1 MAKLRCRLCG
11 GKLVNNR
18 CTFCGL
24 DNSCYD
30 RDRTYQKTFSDQ
42 RRVERNAER
51 GTPAQ
56 PVQQPVQPQ
65 PVQKQPVQKQPVRQ
79 GSVRPAMPAK
89 TASDPRSVYRKTG
102 APAPKKSGWIAW
114 ITILIIILC
123 AFISFLSSGG
133 FTLPDSFGSITSDGT
148 YSDPSG
154 ESIDWDP
161 YTGVTRDIPADGE
174 TYETV
179 LGTGAYKTGI
189 HLPEGVYE
197 IESYNPNSKFH
208 LSMRLNYPNGFD
220 KKMAKSDGRDL
231 GKLGGDIMIHGRSGT
246 VGCFPVG
253 DIAIEEIFTICRL
266 APARRIPEKGTAAE
280 GVVKEGGQNAS
291 QGGFYPR
298 KVAVAAWRGS
308 VYRGR
313 EICNVVV
320 NPVQY
325 DAAANKARAYSKIT
339 YKVRFVPKAGARA
352 MAGAPAT
359 KPVILPA
366 DNMLGNITMN
376 GASAKAGDM
385 AVKATG
391 VAAGDDTRDYLI
403 ISVDKYAEAVDRF
416 AEWKELLGFR
426 VHKVLKGSW
435 NSDAVKAEVEKA
447 YAENPA
453 LYYLLIVGDHDDV
466 PGQYM
471 EHHADD
477 GDFSV
482 HYTDLYYGCMD
493 GEGDIRRAIN
503 SGVFY
508 VLHRDHG
515 LVDCWENPYFS
526 VKHVDMLQ
534 NGDLLPVV
542 FCVNCD
548 NGAFQADCLAERFLR
563 KQGGGAVAVIA
574 ASDISYSGYND
585 ALACG
590 LFDAIWP
597 EPGLRPKFPGVNSL
611 GGETPAP
618 TYELGQIL
626 DQAQVRVSETFGSP
640 DPSVSSNEKNDSFC
654 RIVTKEIYHCFGDPS
669 MQICTEMPAP
679 FSGVSVTRGNGCVT
693 VGNGGETARITFVN
707 RRTGEVVSHI
717 APSAVYTTADFE
729 DVDVCVSGHNRIP
742 YIDAGKLTGIESVQ
756 TDKAAA
762 DGDEPMYDLSGIRL
776 YKEPQKG
783 IYIKGHKKT
792 VAGER

>member
-1 MAKLRCRLCG
+1 MVVATCAEAYARTEVSHKGGVDAPQRTLQRTDDGITVAYTFAGNAPSACNDGDGGCVWRIDGFGLRDAPG
-11 GKLVNNR
+11 GYATPFRVDAFAVPEG
-18 CTFCGL
+18 CTA
-24 DNSCYD
+24 
-30 RDRTYQKTFSDQ
+30 
-42 RRVERNAER
+42 V
-51 GTPAQ
+51 
-56 PVQQPVQPQ
+56 V
-65 PVQKQPVQKQPVRQ
+65 
-79 GSVRPAMPAK
+79 
-89 TASDPRSVYRKTG
+89 
-102 APAPKKSGWIAW
+102 
-114 ITILIIILC
+114 
-123 AFISFLSSGG
+123 
-133 FTLPDSFGSITSDGT
+133 
-148 YSDPSG
+148 
-154 ESIDWDP
+154 
-161 YTGVTRDIPADGE
+161 
-174 TYETV
+174 ETV
-179 LGTGAYKTGI
+179 DSAFVDY
-189 HLPEGVYE
+189 
-197 IESYNPNSKFH
+197 
-208 LSMRLNYPNGFD
+208 D
-220 KKMAKSDGRDL
+220 
-231 GKLGGDIMIHGRSGT
+231 
-246 VGCFPVG
+246 
-253 DIAIEEIFTICRL
+253 CRL

-352 MAGAPAT
+352 MAGAPAA

-493 GEGDIRRAIN
+493 GECDETPDIYRGRLSVSSPEEAATVVDKIIGYEKRPPTDAGFYERGVNCADYLDNDNGVADDYEDRRYVQTAEEIRAYMLGQGKDVERVYSTNYEITPKYWNRNYFSFGEPIPEDMLKPAFAWDGNEGDIRRAIN

-669 MQICTEMPAP
+669 MQIRTEVPTA
-679 FSGVSVTRGNGCVT
+679 FGNVSVTRGNGCVT

-742 YIDAGKLTGIESVQ
+742 FINAGKLTGIESVQ

>member
-1 MAKLRCRLCG
+1 MVVATCAEAYARTEVSHKGGVDAPQRTVQRTDDGITVAYMFTGNVPSACNVGDGGCVWRIEGFGLRDAPG
-11 GKLVNNR
+11 GYATPFRVDAFAVPEG
-18 CTFCGL
+18 CTA
-24 DNSCYD
+24 
-30 RDRTYQKTFSDQ
+30 
-42 RRVERNAER
+42 V
-51 GTPAQ
+51 
-56 PVQQPVQPQ
+56 V
-65 PVQKQPVQKQPVRQ
+65 
-79 GSVRPAMPAK
+79 
-89 TASDPRSVYRKTG
+89 
-102 APAPKKSGWIAW
+102 
-114 ITILIIILC
+114 
-123 AFISFLSSGG
+123 
-133 FTLPDSFGSITSDGT
+133 
-148 YSDPSG
+148 
-154 ESIDWDP
+154 
-161 YTGVTRDIPADGE
+161 
-174 TYETV
+174 ETV
-179 LGTGAYKTGI
+179 DSAFVDY
-189 HLPEGVYE
+189 
-197 IESYNPNSKFH
+197 
-208 LSMRLNYPNGFD
+208 D
-220 KKMAKSDGRDL
+220 
-231 GKLGGDIMIHGRSGT
+231 
-246 VGCFPVG
+246 
-253 DIAIEEIFTICRL
+253 CRL

-376 GASAKAGDM
+376 GASAKTNDM
-385 AVKATG
+385 AVKAAG
-391 VAAGDDTRDYLI
+391 AAAGDDTRDYLI

-416 AEWKELLGFR
+416 AAWKELLGFR
-426 VHKVLKGSW
+426 VHKVLKDGW

-493 GEGDIRRAIN
+493 GECDETPDIYRGRLSVSSPEEAATVVDKIIGYEKTPPTDAGFYERGVNCADYLDNDNGVADDYEDRRYVQTAEEIRAYMLGQGKDVERVYSTNYEITPKYWNRNYFSFGEPIPEDMLKPAFAWDGNEGDIRRAIN

-762 DGDEPMYDLSGIRL
+762 DGDGPMYDLSGIRL

>member
-1 MAKLRCRLCG
+1 MVVATCAEAYARTEVSHKGGVDAPQRTVQRTDDGITVAYTFTGNGPSACNARDGDCVWRIEGFGLRDAPG
-11 GKLVNNR
+11 GYATPFRVDAFAVPEG
-18 CTFCGL
+18 CTA
-24 DNSCYD
+24 
-30 RDRTYQKTFSDQ
+30 
-42 RRVERNAER
+42 V
-51 GTPAQ
+51 
-56 PVQQPVQPQ
+56 V
-65 PVQKQPVQKQPVRQ
+65 
-79 GSVRPAMPAK
+79 
-89 TASDPRSVYRKTG
+89 
-102 APAPKKSGWIAW
+102 
-114 ITILIIILC
+114 
-123 AFISFLSSGG
+123 
-133 FTLPDSFGSITSDGT
+133 
-148 YSDPSG
+148 
-154 ESIDWDP
+154 
-161 YTGVTRDIPADGE
+161 
-174 TYETV
+174 ETV
-179 LGTGAYKTGI
+179 DSAFVDY
-189 HLPEGVYE
+189 
-197 IESYNPNSKFH
+197 
-208 LSMRLNYPNGFD
+208 D
-220 KKMAKSDGRDL
+220 
-231 GKLGGDIMIHGRSGT
+231 
-246 VGCFPVG
+246 
-253 DIAIEEIFTICRL
+253 CRL

-493 GEGDIRRAIN
+493 GECDETPDIYRGRLSVSSPEEAATVVDKIIGYEKRPPTDAGFYERGVNCADYLDNDNGVADDYEDRRYVQTAEEIRAYMLGQGKDVERVYSTNYEITPKYWNRNYFSFGEPIPEDMLKPAFAWDGNEGDIRRAIN

-717 APSAVYTTADFE
+717 APSAVYTTTDFE

>member
-1 MAKLRCRLCG
+1 MVVATCAEAYARTEVSHKGGVDAPQRTVQRTDDGITVAYTFAGNAPSACNDGDGGCVWRIEGFGLRDAPG
-11 GKLVNNR
+11 GYATPFRVDAFAVPEG
-18 CTFCGL
+18 CTA
-24 DNSCYD
+24 
-30 RDRTYQKTFSDQ
+30 
-42 RRVERNAER
+42 V
-51 GTPAQ
+51 
-56 PVQQPVQPQ
+56 V
-65 PVQKQPVQKQPVRQ
+65 
-79 GSVRPAMPAK
+79 
-89 TASDPRSVYRKTG
+89 
-102 APAPKKSGWIAW
+102 
-114 ITILIIILC
+114 
-123 AFISFLSSGG
+123 
-133 FTLPDSFGSITSDGT
+133 
-148 YSDPSG
+148 
-154 ESIDWDP
+154 
-161 YTGVTRDIPADGE
+161 
-174 TYETV
+174 ETV
-179 LGTGAYKTGI
+179 DSAFVDY
-189 HLPEGVYE
+189 
-197 IESYNPNSKFH
+197 
-208 LSMRLNYPNGFD
+208 D
-220 KKMAKSDGRDL
+220 
-231 GKLGGDIMIHGRSGT
+231 
-246 VGCFPVG
+246 
-253 DIAIEEIFTICRL
+253 CRL

-493 GEGDIRRAIN
+493 GEGDETPDIYRGRLSVSSPEEAATVVDKIIGYEKTPPTDAGFYERGVNCADYLDNDNGVADDYEDRRYVQTAEEIRAYMLGQGKDVERVYSTNYEITPKYWNRNYFSFGEPIPEDMLKPAFAWDGNEGDIRAAIN
-503 SGVFY
+503 GGVFY

-618 TYELGQIL
+618 TYGLGQIL

-669 MQICTEMPAP
+669 LQIRTEMPAP

>member
-1 MAKLRCRLCG
+1 M
-11 GKLVNNR
+11 
-18 CTFCGL
+18 
-24 DNSCYD
+24 
-30 RDRTYQKTFSDQ
+30 
-42 RRVERNAER
+42 
-51 GTPAQ
+51 PA
-56 PVQQPVQPQ
+56 VAACMCAY
-65 PVQKQPVQKQPVRQ
+65 
-79 GSVRPAMPAK
+79 AMPEV
-89 TASDPRSVYRKTG
+89 PRGGVDALQRTVQRTDDGITVAYTFAG
-102 APAPKKSGWIAW
+102 NAPSACNDGDGGCVWRIDGFGLRDAPGGYA
-114 ITILIIILC
+114 TPFRVD
-123 AFISFLSSGG
+123 AFAVPEGC
-133 FTLPDSFGSITSDGT
+133 TT
-148 YSDPSG
+148 
-154 ESIDWDP
+154 
-161 YTGVTRDIPADGE
+161 VV
-174 TYETV
+174 ETV
-179 LGTGAYKTGI
+179 DSAFVDY
-189 HLPEGVYE
+189 
-197 IESYNPNSKFH
+197 
-208 LSMRLNYPNGFD
+208 D
-220 KKMAKSDGRDL
+220 
-231 GKLGGDIMIHGRSGT
+231 
-246 VGCFPVG
+246 
-253 DIAIEEIFTICRL
+253 CRL

-298 KVAVAAWRGS
+298 NVAAAAGRVD

-325 DAAANKARAYSKIT
+325 DAAANTARAYSKIT
-339 YKVRFVPKAGARA
+339 YKVRFVPKAGARTA
-352 MAGAPAT
+352 AGTPAA
-359 KPVILPA
+359 KSAVLPG
-366 DNMLGNITMN
+366 DNMLGNTTLN

-385 AVKATG
+385 TVKATG
-391 VAAGDDTRDYLI
+391 AAAGDDTRDYLI
-403 ISVDKYAEAVDRF
+403 ISVNKYAEAVDRF
-416 AEWKELLGFR
+416 AAWKELLGFR

-435 NSDAVKAEVEKA
+435 NSDEVKAEVEKA

-493 GEGDIRRAIN
+493 GEGDETPDIYRGRLSVSSPEEAATVVDKIIGYEKTPPTDAGFYERGVNCADYLDNDNGVADDYEDRRYVQTAEEIRAYMLGQGKDVERVYSTNYEITPKYWNRNYFSFGEPIPEDMLKPAFAWDGNEGDIRRAIN

-669 MQICTEMPAP
+669 MQIRTEMPAP

-742 YIDAGKLTGIESVQ
+742 FIDAGKLTGIESVQ

-762 DGDEPMYDLSGIRL
+762 DGDGPMYDLLGIRL

>member
-1 MAKLRCRLCG
+1 MVVATCAEAYARTEVSHKGGVEAPQRTVQRTDDGITVAYTFTGNGPSACNARDGGCVWRIEGFGLRDAPG
-11 GKLVNNR
+11 GYATPFRVDAFAVPEG
-18 CTFCGL
+18 CT
-24 DNSCYD
+24 
-30 RDRTYQKTFSDQ
+30 T
-42 RRVERNAER
+42 V
-51 GTPAQ
+51 
-56 PVQQPVQPQ
+56 V
-65 PVQKQPVQKQPVRQ
+65 
-79 GSVRPAMPAK
+79 
-89 TASDPRSVYRKTG
+89 
-102 APAPKKSGWIAW
+102 
-114 ITILIIILC
+114 
-123 AFISFLSSGG
+123 
-133 FTLPDSFGSITSDGT
+133 
-148 YSDPSG
+148 
-154 ESIDWDP
+154 
-161 YTGVTRDIPADGE
+161 
-174 TYETV
+174 ETV
-179 LGTGAYKTGI
+179 DSAFVDY
-189 HLPEGVYE
+189 
-197 IESYNPNSKFH
+197 
-208 LSMRLNYPNGFD
+208 D
-220 KKMAKSDGRDL
+220 
-231 GKLGGDIMIHGRSGT
+231 
-246 VGCFPVG
+246 
-253 DIAIEEIFTICRL
+253 CRL

-280 GVVKEGGQNAS
+280 GVVKESGQNAS
-291 QGGFYPR
+291 QGGFFPR
-298 KVAVAAWRGS
+298 NVAVAAWRGS

-493 GEGDIRRAIN
+493 GECDETPDIYRGRLSVSSPEEAATVVDKIIGYEKRPPTDAGFYERGVNCADYLDNDNGVADDYEDRRYVQTAEEIRAYMLGQGKDVERVYSTNYEITPKYWNRNYFSFGEPIPEDMLKPAFAWDGNEGDIRRAIN

-717 APSAVYTTADFE
+717 APSAVYTTVDFE

-762 DGDEPMYDLSGIRL
+762 DGDGPMYDLSGIRL

-792 VAGER
+792 AAGER

>member
-1 MAKLRCRLCG
+1 MVVATCAEAYARTEVSHKGGVDAPQRTVQRTDDGITVAYTFAGNAPSACNDGDGGCVWRIDGFGLRDAPG
-11 GKLVNNR
+11 GYATPFRVDAFAVPEG
-18 CTFCGL
+18 CTA
-24 DNSCYD
+24 
-30 RDRTYQKTFSDQ
+30 
-42 RRVERNAER
+42 V
-51 GTPAQ
+51 
-56 PVQQPVQPQ
+56 V
-65 PVQKQPVQKQPVRQ
+65 
-79 GSVRPAMPAK
+79 
-89 TASDPRSVYRKTG
+89 
-102 APAPKKSGWIAW
+102 
-114 ITILIIILC
+114 
-123 AFISFLSSGG
+123 
-133 FTLPDSFGSITSDGT
+133 
-148 YSDPSG
+148 
-154 ESIDWDP
+154 
-161 YTGVTRDIPADGE
+161 
-174 TYETV
+174 ETV
-179 LGTGAYKTGI
+179 DSAFVDY
-189 HLPEGVYE
+189 
-197 IESYNPNSKFH
+197 
-208 LSMRLNYPNGFD
+208 D
-220 KKMAKSDGRDL
+220 
-231 GKLGGDIMIHGRSGT
+231 
-246 VGCFPVG
+246 
-253 DIAIEEIFTICRL
+253 CRL

-298 KVAVAAWRGS
+298 KVAAAAERGDI
-308 VYRGR
+308 YRGR

-493 GEGDIRRAIN
+493 GEGDETPDIYRGRLSVSSPEEAATVVDKIIGYEKRPPTDAGFYERGVNCADYLDNDNGVADDYEDRRYVQTAEEIRAYMLGQGKDVERVYSTNYEITPKYWNRNYFSFGEPIPEDMLKPAFAWDGNEGDIRRAIN

>member
-1 MAKLRCRLCG
+1 MKRVYGISKLLVAALVVATCAEAYARTEVSHKG
-11 GKLVNNR
+11 GVDAPQRTVQRTDDGITVAYMFTGNVPSACNAGDGGCVWRIDGFGLRDAPGGYATPFRVDAFAVPEG
-18 CTFCGL
+18 CTA
-24 DNSCYD
+24 
-30 RDRTYQKTFSDQ
+30 
-42 RRVERNAER
+42 V
-51 GTPAQ
+51 
-56 PVQQPVQPQ
+56 V
-65 PVQKQPVQKQPVRQ
+65 
-79 GSVRPAMPAK
+79 
-89 TASDPRSVYRKTG
+89 
-102 APAPKKSGWIAW
+102 
-114 ITILIIILC
+114 
-123 AFISFLSSGG
+123 
-133 FTLPDSFGSITSDGT
+133 
-148 YSDPSG
+148 
-154 ESIDWDP
+154 
-161 YTGVTRDIPADGE
+161 
-174 TYETV
+174 ETV
-179 LGTGAYKTGI
+179 DSAFVDY
-189 HLPEGVYE
+189 
-197 IESYNPNSKFH
+197 
-208 LSMRLNYPNGFD
+208 D
-220 KKMAKSDGRDL
+220 
-231 GKLGGDIMIHGRSGT
+231 
-246 VGCFPVG
+246 
-253 DIAIEEIFTICRL
+253 CRL

-493 GEGDIRRAIN
+493 GECDETPDIYRGRLSVSSPEEAATVVDKIIGYEKRPPTDAGFYERGVNCADYLDNDNGVADDYEDRRYVQTAEEIRAYMLGQGKDVERVYSTNYEITPKYWNRNYFSFGEPIPEDMLKPAFAWDGNEGDIRRAIN

-762 DGDEPMYDLSGIRL
+762 DGDGPMYDLSGIRL

>member
-1 MAKLRCRLCG
+1 MVVATCAEAYARTEVSHKGGVDAPQRIVQHEDNGITVAYTFAGNAPSACNDGDGGCVWRIDGFGLRDAPG
-11 GKLVNNR
+11 GYATPFRVDAFAVPEG
-18 CTFCGL
+18 CTA
-24 DNSCYD
+24 
-30 RDRTYQKTFSDQ
+30 
-42 RRVERNAER
+42 V
-51 GTPAQ
+51 
-56 PVQQPVQPQ
+56 V
-65 PVQKQPVQKQPVRQ
+65 
-79 GSVRPAMPAK
+79 
-89 TASDPRSVYRKTG
+89 
-102 APAPKKSGWIAW
+102 
-114 ITILIIILC
+114 
-123 AFISFLSSGG
+123 
-133 FTLPDSFGSITSDGT
+133 
-148 YSDPSG
+148 
-154 ESIDWDP
+154 
-161 YTGVTRDIPADGE
+161 
-174 TYETV
+174 ETV
-179 LGTGAYKTGI
+179 DSAFADY
-189 HLPEGVYE
+189 V
-197 IESYNPNSKFH
+197 
-208 LSMRLNYPNGFD
+208 
-220 KKMAKSDGRDL
+220 
-231 GKLGGDIMIHGRSGT
+231 
-246 VGCFPVG
+246 
-253 DIAIEEIFTICRL
+253 CRL
-266 APARRIPEKGTAAE
+266 APARRIPEKGAAAE
-280 GVVKEGGQNAS
+280 GVPEEDGKHAV
-291 QGGFYPR
+291 QGGFFPR
-298 KVAVAAWRGS
+298 KVAVAAERGDI
-308 VYRGR
+308 YRGR

-325 DAAANKARAYSKIT
+325 DAAANTARAYSKIT

-352 MAGAPAT
+352 MAGAPVT

-493 GEGDIRRAIN
+493 GEGDETPDIYRGRLSVSSPEEAATVVDKIIGYEKRPPTDAGFYERGVNCADYLDNDNGVADDYEDRRYVQTAEEIRAYMLGQGKDVERVYSTNYEITPKYWNRNYFSFGEPIPEDMLKPAFAWDGNEGDIRRAIN

-669 MQICTEMPAP
+669 MQIRTEMPAP

-693 VGNGGETARITFVN
+693 VGNGGEAARITFVN

-756 TDKAAA
+756 TDKAAP
-762 DGDEPMYDLSGIRL
+762 DGNEPMYDLSGIRL

>member
-1 MAKLRCRLCG
+1 MVVATCAEAYARTEVSHKGGVDAPQRTLQRTDDGITVAYTFAGNAPSACNDGDGGCVWRIDGFGLRDAPG
-11 GKLVNNR
+11 GYATPFRVDAFAVPEG
-18 CTFCGL
+18 CTA
-24 DNSCYD
+24 
-30 RDRTYQKTFSDQ
+30 
-42 RRVERNAER
+42 V
-51 GTPAQ
+51 
-56 PVQQPVQPQ
+56 V
-65 PVQKQPVQKQPVRQ
+65 
-79 GSVRPAMPAK
+79 
-89 TASDPRSVYRKTG
+89 
-102 APAPKKSGWIAW
+102 
-114 ITILIIILC
+114 
-123 AFISFLSSGG
+123 
-133 FTLPDSFGSITSDGT
+133 
-148 YSDPSG
+148 
-154 ESIDWDP
+154 
-161 YTGVTRDIPADGE
+161 
-174 TYETV
+174 ETV
-179 LGTGAYKTGI
+179 DSAFVDY
-189 HLPEGVYE
+189 
-197 IESYNPNSKFH
+197 
-208 LSMRLNYPNGFD
+208 D
-220 KKMAKSDGRDL
+220 
-231 GKLGGDIMIHGRSGT
+231 
-246 VGCFPVG
+246 
-253 DIAIEEIFTICRL
+253 CRL

-493 GEGDIRRAIN
+493 GECDETPDIYRGRLSVSSPEEAATVVDKIIGYEKTPPTDAGFYERGVNCADYLDNDNGVADDYEDRRYVQTAEEIRAYMLGQGKDVERVYSTNYEITPKYWNRNYFSFGEPIPEDMLKPAFAWDGNEGDIRAAIN
-503 SGVFY
+503 GGVFY

-762 DGDEPMYDLSGIRL
+762 DGDGPMYDLSGIRL

>member
-1 MAKLRCRLCG
+1 MVVATCAEAYARTEVSHKGGVDAPQRTLQRTDDGITVAYTFAGNAPSACNDGDGGCVWRIEGFGLRDAPG
-11 GKLVNNR
+11 GYATPFRVDAFAVPEG
-18 CTFCGL
+18 CTA
-24 DNSCYD
+24 
-30 RDRTYQKTFSDQ
+30 
-42 RRVERNAER
+42 V
-51 GTPAQ
+51 
-56 PVQQPVQPQ
+56 V
-65 PVQKQPVQKQPVRQ
+65 
-79 GSVRPAMPAK
+79 
-89 TASDPRSVYRKTG
+89 
-102 APAPKKSGWIAW
+102 
-114 ITILIIILC
+114 
-123 AFISFLSSGG
+123 
-133 FTLPDSFGSITSDGT
+133 
-148 YSDPSG
+148 
-154 ESIDWDP
+154 
-161 YTGVTRDIPADGE
+161 
-174 TYETV
+174 ETV
-179 LGTGAYKTGI
+179 DSAFVDY
-189 HLPEGVYE
+189 
-197 IESYNPNSKFH
+197 
-208 LSMRLNYPNGFD
+208 D
-220 KKMAKSDGRDL
+220 
-231 GKLGGDIMIHGRSGT
+231 
-246 VGCFPVG
+246 
-253 DIAIEEIFTICRL
+253 CRL

-493 GEGDIRRAIN
+493 GECDETPDIYRGRLSVSSPEEAATVVDKIIGYEKRPPTDAGFYERGVNCADYLDNDNGVADDYEDRRYVQTAEEIRAYMLGQGKDVERVYSTNYEITPKYWNRNYFSFGEPIPEDMLKPAFAWDGNEGDIRRAIN

>member
-1 MAKLRCRLCG
+1 MVVATCAEAYARTEVSHKGGVDAPQRTVQRTDDGITVAYMFTGNVPSACNAGDGGCVWRIEGFGLRDAPG
-11 GKLVNNR
+11 GYATPFRVDAFAVPEG
-18 CTFCGL
+18 CTA
-24 DNSCYD
+24 
-30 RDRTYQKTFSDQ
+30 
-42 RRVERNAER
+42 V
-51 GTPAQ
+51 
-56 PVQQPVQPQ
+56 V
-65 PVQKQPVQKQPVRQ
+65 
-79 GSVRPAMPAK
+79 
-89 TASDPRSVYRKTG
+89 
-102 APAPKKSGWIAW
+102 
-114 ITILIIILC
+114 
-123 AFISFLSSGG
+123 
-133 FTLPDSFGSITSDGT
+133 
-148 YSDPSG
+148 
-154 ESIDWDP
+154 
-161 YTGVTRDIPADGE
+161 
-174 TYETV
+174 ETV
-179 LGTGAYKTGI
+179 DSAFVDY
-189 HLPEGVYE
+189 
-197 IESYNPNSKFH
+197 
-208 LSMRLNYPNGFD
+208 D
-220 KKMAKSDGRDL
+220 
-231 GKLGGDIMIHGRSGT
+231 
-246 VGCFPVG
+246 
-253 DIAIEEIFTICRL
+253 CRL

-416 AEWKELLGFR
+416 AAWKELLGFR

-493 GEGDIRRAIN
+493 GECDETPDIYRGRLSVSSPEEAATVVDKIIGYEKTPPTDAGFYERGVNCADYLDNDNGVADDYEDRRYVQTAEEIRAYMLGQGKDVERVYSTNYEITPKYWNRNYFSFGEPIPEDMLKPAFAWDGNEGDIRAAIN
-503 SGVFY
+503 GGVFY

-669 MQICTEMPAP
+669 LQIRTEMPAP

-742 YIDAGKLTGIESVQ
+742 YIDAGKLTGIEGVQ

>member
-1 MAKLRCRLCG
+1 MVFQSYWWLRW
-11 GKLVNNR
+11 
-18 CTFCGL
+18 
-24 DNSCYD
+24 SW
-30 RDRTYQKTFSDQ
+30 
-42 RRVERNAER
+42 
-51 GTPAQ
+51 PH
-56 PVQQPVQPQ
+56 
-65 PVQKQPVQKQPVRQ
+65 VQKEAYARTEVSHKGGVDAPQRTLQRTDDGITVAYTFAGNAPSACNDGDGGCVWRIDGFGLRDAPGGYATPFRVDAFAVPE
-79 GSVRPAMPAK
+79 GC
-89 TASDPRSVYRKTG
+89 TAV
-102 APAPKKSGWIAW
+102 
-114 ITILIIILC
+114 
-123 AFISFLSSGG
+123 
-133 FTLPDSFGSITSDGT
+133 
-148 YSDPSG
+148 
-154 ESIDWDP
+154 
-161 YTGVTRDIPADGE
+161 V
-174 TYETV
+174 ETV
-179 LGTGAYKTGI
+179 DSAFVDY
-189 HLPEGVYE
+189 
-197 IESYNPNSKFH
+197 
-208 LSMRLNYPNGFD
+208 D
-220 KKMAKSDGRDL
+220 
-231 GKLGGDIMIHGRSGT
+231 
-246 VGCFPVG
+246 
-253 DIAIEEIFTICRL
+253 CRL

-435 NSDAVKAEVEKA
+435 NSDDVKAEVEKA

-493 GEGDIRRAIN
+493 GECDETPDIYRGRLSVSSPEEAATVVDKIIGYEKRPPTDAGFYERGVNCADYLDNDNGVADDYEDRRYVQTAEEIRAYMLGQGKDVERVYSTNYEITPKYWNRNYFSFGEPIPEDMLKPAFAWDGNEGDIRRAIN

-669 MQICTEMPAP
+669 LQIRTEMPAP

-762 DGDEPMYDLSGIRL
+762 DGDGPMYDLSGIRL

-783 IYIKGHKKT
+783 IYIKDHKKT

>member
-1 MAKLRCRLCG
+1 MVVATCAEAYARTEVSHKGGVDAPQRTVQRTDDGITVAYTFAGNAPSACNDGDGGCVWRIEGFGLRDAPG
-11 GKLVNNR
+11 GYATPFRVDAFAVPEG
-18 CTFCGL
+18 CTA
-24 DNSCYD
+24 
-30 RDRTYQKTFSDQ
+30 
-42 RRVERNAER
+42 V
-51 GTPAQ
+51 
-56 PVQQPVQPQ
+56 V
-65 PVQKQPVQKQPVRQ
+65 
-79 GSVRPAMPAK
+79 
-89 TASDPRSVYRKTG
+89 
-102 APAPKKSGWIAW
+102 
-114 ITILIIILC
+114 
-123 AFISFLSSGG
+123 
-133 FTLPDSFGSITSDGT
+133 
-148 YSDPSG
+148 
-154 ESIDWDP
+154 
-161 YTGVTRDIPADGE
+161 
-174 TYETV
+174 ETV
-179 LGTGAYKTGI
+179 DSAFVDY
-189 HLPEGVYE
+189 
-197 IESYNPNSKFH
+197 
-208 LSMRLNYPNGFD
+208 D
-220 KKMAKSDGRDL
+220 
-231 GKLGGDIMIHGRSGT
+231 
-246 VGCFPVG
+246 
-253 DIAIEEIFTICRL
+253 CRL

-325 DAAANKARAYSKIT
+325 DAAANKARAYTKIT
-339 YKVRFVPKAGARA
+339 YRVRFVPKAGARA

-366 DNMLGNITMN
+366 DNMLGNTTLN

-403 ISVDKYAEAVDRF
+403 ISVDKYVEAVDRF

-493 GEGDIRRAIN
+493 GECDETPDIYRGRLSVSSPEEAATVVDKIIGYEKRPPTDAGFYERGVNCADYLDNDNGVADDYEDRRYVQTAEEIRAYMLGQGKDVERVYSTNYEITPKYWNRNYFSFGEPIPEDMLKPAFAWDGNEGDIRRAIN

-669 MQICTEMPAP
+669 LQICTEMPAP

-762 DGDEPMYDLSGIRL
+762 DGDGPMYDLSGIRL

>member
-1 MAKLRCRLCG
+1 MVVATCAEAYARTEVSHKGGVDAPQRTVQRTDDGITVAYTFAGNAPSACNDGDGGCVWRIEGFGLRDAPG
-11 GKLVNNR
+11 GYATPFRVDAFAVPEG
-18 CTFCGL
+18 CTA
-24 DNSCYD
+24 
-30 RDRTYQKTFSDQ
+30 
-42 RRVERNAER
+42 V
-51 GTPAQ
+51 
-56 PVQQPVQPQ
+56 V
-65 PVQKQPVQKQPVRQ
+65 
-79 GSVRPAMPAK
+79 
-89 TASDPRSVYRKTG
+89 
-102 APAPKKSGWIAW
+102 
-114 ITILIIILC
+114 
-123 AFISFLSSGG
+123 
-133 FTLPDSFGSITSDGT
+133 
-148 YSDPSG
+148 
-154 ESIDWDP
+154 
-161 YTGVTRDIPADGE
+161 
-174 TYETV
+174 ETV
-179 LGTGAYKTGI
+179 DSAFVDY
-189 HLPEGVYE
+189 
-197 IESYNPNSKFH
+197 
-208 LSMRLNYPNGFD
+208 D
-220 KKMAKSDGRDL
+220 
-231 GKLGGDIMIHGRSGT
+231 
-246 VGCFPVG
+246 
-253 DIAIEEIFTICRL
+253 CRL

-493 GEGDIRRAIN
+493 GECDETPDIYRGRLSVSSPEEAATVVDKIIGYEKRPPTDAGFYERGVNCADYLDNDNGVADDYEDRRYVQTAEEIRAYMLGQGKDVERVYSTNYEITPKYWNRNYFSFGEPIPEDMLKPAFAWDGNEGDIRRAIN

-762 DGDEPMYDLSGIRL
+762 DGDAPMYDLSGIRL

>member
-1 MAKLRCRLCG
+1 MLVVAAWAGAYARPEMPQDGGVDAPQRTVQRTDDGITVAYMFTGNVPSACNAGDGGCVWRIEGFGLR
-11 GKLVNNR
+11 
-18 CTFCGL
+18 
-24 DNSCYD
+24 D
-30 RDRTYQKTFSDQ
+30 
-42 RRVERNAER
+42 A
-51 GTPAQ
+51 
-56 PVQQPVQPQ
+56 
-65 PVQKQPVQKQPVRQ
+65 
-79 GSVRPAMPAK
+79 
-89 TASDPRSVYRKTG
+89 
-102 APAPKKSGWIAW
+102 
-114 ITILIIILC
+114 
-123 AFISFLSSGG
+123 
-133 FTLPDSFGSITSDGT
+133 
-148 YSDPSG
+148 PSG
-154 ESIDWDP
+154 YATPFRVDAFAVPEGC
-161 YTGVTRDIPADGE
+161 TAVV
-174 TYETV
+174 ETV
-179 LGTGAYKTGI
+179 DSAFVDY
-189 HLPEGVYE
+189 
-197 IESYNPNSKFH
+197 
-208 LSMRLNYPNGFD
+208 D
-220 KKMAKSDGRDL
+220 
-231 GKLGGDIMIHGRSGT
+231 
-246 VGCFPVG
+246 
-253 DIAIEEIFTICRL
+253 CRL

-291 QGGFYPR
+291 QGGFFPR
-298 KVAVAAWRGS
+298 NVAVAAWRGS

-366 DNMLGNITMN
+366 DNMLGNTTMN

-493 GEGDIRRAIN
+493 GECDETPDIYRGRLSVSSPEEAATVVDKIIGYEKRPPTDAGFYERGVNCADYLDNDNGVADDYEDRRYVQTAEEIRAYMLGQGKDVERVYSTNYEITPKYWNRNYFSFGEPIPEDMLKPAFAWDGNEGDIRRAIN

-669 MQICTEMPAP
+669 MQIRTEMPAP

-756 TDKAAA
+756 TDKAAE
-762 DGDEPMYDLSGIRL
+762 DGDGPMYDLSGIRL

>member
-1 MAKLRCRLCG
+1 MVVATCAEAYARTEVSHKGGVDAPQRTLQRTDDGITVAYTFAGNAPSACNDGDGGCVWRIDGFGLRDAPG
-11 GKLVNNR
+11 GYATPFRVDAFAVPEG
-18 CTFCGL
+18 CTA
-24 DNSCYD
+24 
-30 RDRTYQKTFSDQ
+30 
-42 RRVERNAER
+42 V
-51 GTPAQ
+51 
-56 PVQQPVQPQ
+56 V
-65 PVQKQPVQKQPVRQ
+65 
-79 GSVRPAMPAK
+79 
-89 TASDPRSVYRKTG
+89 
-102 APAPKKSGWIAW
+102 
-114 ITILIIILC
+114 
-123 AFISFLSSGG
+123 
-133 FTLPDSFGSITSDGT
+133 
-148 YSDPSG
+148 
-154 ESIDWDP
+154 
-161 YTGVTRDIPADGE
+161 
-174 TYETV
+174 ETV
-179 LGTGAYKTGI
+179 DSAFVDY
-189 HLPEGVYE
+189 
-197 IESYNPNSKFH
+197 
-208 LSMRLNYPNGFD
+208 D
-220 KKMAKSDGRDL
+220 
-231 GKLGGDIMIHGRSGT
+231 
-246 VGCFPVG
+246 
-253 DIAIEEIFTICRL
+253 CRL

-453 LYYLLIVGDHDDV
+453 LYYMLIVGDHDDV

-482 HYTDLYYGCMD
+482 HYTDFYYGCMD
-493 GEGDIRRAIN
+493 GEGDETPDIYRGRLSVSSPEEAATVVDKIIGYEKTPPTDAGFYERGVNCADYLDNDNGVADDYEDRRYVQTAEEIRAYMLGQGKDVERVYSTNYEITPKYWNRNYFSFGEPIPEDMLKPAFAWDGNEGDIRRAIN

-669 MQICTEMPAP
+669 MQIRTEMPAP

-693 VGNGGETARITFVN
+693 VGNGGEAARITFVN

-756 TDKAAA
+756 TDKAAP
-762 DGDEPMYDLSGIRL
+762 DGNEPMYDLSGIRL

>member
-1 MAKLRCRLCG
+1 MVVATCAEAYARTEVSHKGGVDAPQRTVQRTDDGITVAYTFAGNAPSACNDGDGGCVWRIEGFGLRDAPG
-11 GKLVNNR
+11 GYATPFRVDAFAVPEG
-18 CTFCGL
+18 CT
-24 DNSCYD
+24 
-30 RDRTYQKTFSDQ
+30 
-42 RRVERNAER
+42 V
-51 GTPAQ
+51 
-56 PVQQPVQPQ
+56 VV
-65 PVQKQPVQKQPVRQ
+65 
-79 GSVRPAMPAK
+79 
-89 TASDPRSVYRKTG
+89 
-102 APAPKKSGWIAW
+102 
-114 ITILIIILC
+114 
-123 AFISFLSSGG
+123 
-133 FTLPDSFGSITSDGT
+133 
-148 YSDPSG
+148 
-154 ESIDWDP
+154 
-161 YTGVTRDIPADGE
+161 
-174 TYETV
+174 ETV
-179 LGTGAYKTGI
+179 DSAFVDY
-189 HLPEGVYE
+189 
-197 IESYNPNSKFH
+197 
-208 LSMRLNYPNGFD
+208 D
-220 KKMAKSDGRDL
+220 
-231 GKLGGDIMIHGRSGT
+231 
-246 VGCFPVG
+246 
-253 DIAIEEIFTICRL
+253 CRL

-493 GEGDIRRAIN
+493 GECDETPDIYRGRLSVSSPEEAATVVDKIIGYEKRPPTDAGFYERGVNCADYLDNDNGVADDYEDRRYVQTAEEIRAYMLGQGKDVERVYSTNYEITPKYWNRNYFSFGEPIPEDMLKPAFAWDGNEGDIRRAIN

>member
-1 MAKLRCRLCG
+1 MVVATCAEAYARPEMPRGGGVDAPQRTLQRTDDGITVAYTFAGNAPSACNDGDGGCVWRIDGFGLRDAPG
-11 GKLVNNR
+11 GYATPFRVDAFAVPEG
-18 CTFCGL
+18 CTA
-24 DNSCYD
+24 
-30 RDRTYQKTFSDQ
+30 
-42 RRVERNAER
+42 V
-51 GTPAQ
+51 
-56 PVQQPVQPQ
+56 V
-65 PVQKQPVQKQPVRQ
+65 
-79 GSVRPAMPAK
+79 
-89 TASDPRSVYRKTG
+89 
-102 APAPKKSGWIAW
+102 
-114 ITILIIILC
+114 
-123 AFISFLSSGG
+123 
-133 FTLPDSFGSITSDGT
+133 
-148 YSDPSG
+148 
-154 ESIDWDP
+154 
-161 YTGVTRDIPADGE
+161 
-174 TYETV
+174 ETV
-179 LGTGAYKTGI
+179 DSAFVDY
-189 HLPEGVYE
+189 
-197 IESYNPNSKFH
+197 
-208 LSMRLNYPNGFD
+208 D
-220 KKMAKSDGRDL
+220 
-231 GKLGGDIMIHGRSGT
+231 
-246 VGCFPVG
+246 
-253 DIAIEEIFTICRL
+253 CRL

-291 QGGFYPR
+291 QGGFFPR
-298 KVAVAAWRGS
+298 NVAAAAGRVD

-325 DAAANKARAYSKIT
+325 DAAANKARTYSKIT

-493 GEGDIRRAIN
+493 GEGDETPDIYRGRLSVSSPEEAATVVDKIIGYEKRPPTDAGFYERGVNSADYLDNDNGVADDYEDRRYVQTAEEIRAYMLGQGKDVERVYSTNYEITPKYWNRNYFSFGEPIPEDMLKPAFAWDGNEGDIRRVIN

>member
-1 MAKLRCRLCG
+1 MVVATCAEAYARTEVSHKGGVDAPQRTVQRTDDGITVAYMFTGNVPSACNAGDGGCVWRIEGFGLRDAPG
-11 GKLVNNR
+11 GYATPFRVDAFAVPEG
-18 CTFCGL
+18 CTA
-24 DNSCYD
+24 
-30 RDRTYQKTFSDQ
+30 
-42 RRVERNAER
+42 V
-51 GTPAQ
+51 
-56 PVQQPVQPQ
+56 V
-65 PVQKQPVQKQPVRQ
+65 
-79 GSVRPAMPAK
+79 
-89 TASDPRSVYRKTG
+89 
-102 APAPKKSGWIAW
+102 
-114 ITILIIILC
+114 
-123 AFISFLSSGG
+123 
-133 FTLPDSFGSITSDGT
+133 
-148 YSDPSG
+148 
-154 ESIDWDP
+154 
-161 YTGVTRDIPADGE
+161 
-174 TYETV
+174 ETV
-179 LGTGAYKTGI
+179 DSAFVDY
-189 HLPEGVYE
+189 
-197 IESYNPNSKFH
+197 
-208 LSMRLNYPNGFD
+208 D
-220 KKMAKSDGRDL
+220 
-231 GKLGGDIMIHGRSGT
+231 
-246 VGCFPVG
+246 
-253 DIAIEEIFTICRL
+253 CRL

-291 QGGFYPR
+291 QGGLYPR

-325 DAAANKARAYSKIT
+325 DAAANKARAYTRIT

-493 GEGDIRRAIN
+493 GECDETPDIYRGRLSVSSPEEAATVVDKIIGYEKRPPTDAGFYERGVNCADYLDNDNGVADDYEDRRYVQTAEEIRAYMLGQGKDVERVYSTNYEITPKYWNRNYFSFGEPIPEDMLKPAFAWDGNEGDIRRAIN

>member
-1 MAKLRCRLCG
+1 MVVATCAEAYARTEVSHKGGVDAPQRTLQRTDDGITVAYTFAGNAPSACNDGDGGCVWRIEGFGLRDAPG
-11 GKLVNNR
+11 GYATPFRVDAFAVPEG
-18 CTFCGL
+18 CTA
-24 DNSCYD
+24 
-30 RDRTYQKTFSDQ
+30 
-42 RRVERNAER
+42 V
-51 GTPAQ
+51 
-56 PVQQPVQPQ
+56 V
-65 PVQKQPVQKQPVRQ
+65 
-79 GSVRPAMPAK
+79 
-89 TASDPRSVYRKTG
+89 
-102 APAPKKSGWIAW
+102 
-114 ITILIIILC
+114 
-123 AFISFLSSGG
+123 
-133 FTLPDSFGSITSDGT
+133 
-148 YSDPSG
+148 
-154 ESIDWDP
+154 
-161 YTGVTRDIPADGE
+161 
-174 TYETV
+174 ETV
-179 LGTGAYKTGI
+179 DSAFVDY
-189 HLPEGVYE
+189 
-197 IESYNPNSKFH
+197 
-208 LSMRLNYPNGFD
+208 D
-220 KKMAKSDGRDL
+220 
-231 GKLGGDIMIHGRSGT
+231 
-246 VGCFPVG
+246 
-253 DIAIEEIFTICRL
+253 CRL

-493 GEGDIRRAIN
+493 GECDETPDIYRGRLSVSSPEEAATVVDKIIGYEKRPPTDAGFYERGVNCADYLDNDNGVADDYEDRRYVQTAEEIRAYMLGQGKDVERVYSTNYEITPKYWNRNYFSFGEPIPEDMLKPAFAWDGNEGDIRRAIN

-669 MQICTEMPAP
+669 LQIRTEMPAP

-756 TDKAAA
+756 TDKAAT
-762 DGDEPMYDLSGIRL
+762 DGDGPMYDLSGIRL

>member
-1 MAKLRCRLCG
+1 MVVATCAEAYARTEVSHKGGVDAPQRTLQRTDDGITVAYTFAGNTPSACNDGDGGCVWRIDGFGLRDAPG
-11 GKLVNNR
+11 GYATPFRVDAFAVPEG
-18 CTFCGL
+18 CTA
-24 DNSCYD
+24 
-30 RDRTYQKTFSDQ
+30 
-42 RRVERNAER
+42 V
-51 GTPAQ
+51 
-56 PVQQPVQPQ
+56 V
-65 PVQKQPVQKQPVRQ
+65 
-79 GSVRPAMPAK
+79 
-89 TASDPRSVYRKTG
+89 
-102 APAPKKSGWIAW
+102 
-114 ITILIIILC
+114 
-123 AFISFLSSGG
+123 
-133 FTLPDSFGSITSDGT
+133 
-148 YSDPSG
+148 
-154 ESIDWDP
+154 
-161 YTGVTRDIPADGE
+161 
-174 TYETV
+174 ETV
-179 LGTGAYKTGI
+179 DSAFVDY
-189 HLPEGVYE
+189 
-197 IESYNPNSKFH
+197 
-208 LSMRLNYPNGFD
+208 D
-220 KKMAKSDGRDL
+220 
-231 GKLGGDIMIHGRSGT
+231 
-246 VGCFPVG
+246 
-253 DIAIEEIFTICRL
+253 CRL

-325 DAAANKARAYSKIT
+325 DAAANKARAYTKIT
-339 YKVRFVPKAGARA
+339 YRVRFVPKAGARA
-352 MAGAPAT
+352 TAGAPAT

-493 GEGDIRRAIN
+493 SECDETPDIYRGRLSVSSPEEAATVVDKIIGYEKRPPTDAGFYERGVNCADYLDNDNGVADDYEDRRYVQTAEEIRAYMLGQGKDVERVYSTNYEITPKYWNRNYFSFGEPIPEDMLKPAFAWDGNEGDIRRAIN

-707 RRTGEVVSHI
+707 RRTGEVVSHV

-762 DGDEPMYDLSGIRL
+762 DGDGPMYDLSGIRL

>member
-1 MAKLRCRLCG
+1 MVVATCAEAYARTEVSHKGGVDAPQRIVQHEDNGITVAYTFAGNAPSACNDGDGGCVWRIDGFGLRDAPG
-11 GKLVNNR
+11 GYATPFRVDAFAVPEG
-18 CTFCGL
+18 CTA
-24 DNSCYD
+24 
-30 RDRTYQKTFSDQ
+30 
-42 RRVERNAER
+42 V
-51 GTPAQ
+51 
-56 PVQQPVQPQ
+56 V
-65 PVQKQPVQKQPVRQ
+65 
-79 GSVRPAMPAK
+79 
-89 TASDPRSVYRKTG
+89 
-102 APAPKKSGWIAW
+102 
-114 ITILIIILC
+114 
-123 AFISFLSSGG
+123 
-133 FTLPDSFGSITSDGT
+133 
-148 YSDPSG
+148 
-154 ESIDWDP
+154 
-161 YTGVTRDIPADGE
+161 
-174 TYETV
+174 ETV
-179 LGTGAYKTGI
+179 DSAFVDY
-189 HLPEGVYE
+189 
-197 IESYNPNSKFH
+197 
-208 LSMRLNYPNGFD
+208 D
-220 KKMAKSDGRDL
+220 
-231 GKLGGDIMIHGRSGT
+231 
-246 VGCFPVG
+246 
-253 DIAIEEIFTICRL
+253 CRL

-376 GASAKAGDM
+376 GASAKTNDM
-385 AVKATG
+385 AVKAAG
-391 VAAGDDTRDYLI
+391 AAAGDDTRDYLI

-416 AEWKELLGFR
+416 AAWKELLGFR

-435 NSDAVKAEVEKA
+435 NSDEVKAEVEKA

-493 GEGDIRRAIN
+493 GEDDETPDIYRGRLSVSSSEEAATVVDKIIGYEKRPPTDAGFYERGVNCADYLDNDNGVADDYEDRRYVQTAEEIRAYMLGQGKDVERVYSTNYEITPKYWNRNYFSFGEPIPEDMLKPAFAWDGNEGDIRRAIN

-762 DGDEPMYDLSGIRL
+762 DGDGPMYDLSGIRL

>member
-1 MAKLRCRLCG
+1 MVVATCAEAYARTEVSHKGGVDAPQRTVQRTDDGITVAYAFSGNGPSACNAKDGGCVWRIEGFGLRDAPG
-11 GKLVNNR
+11 GYATPFRVDAFAVPEG
-18 CTFCGL
+18 CTA
-24 DNSCYD
+24 
-30 RDRTYQKTFSDQ
+30 
-42 RRVERNAER
+42 V
-51 GTPAQ
+51 
-56 PVQQPVQPQ
+56 V
-65 PVQKQPVQKQPVRQ
+65 
-79 GSVRPAMPAK
+79 
-89 TASDPRSVYRKTG
+89 
-102 APAPKKSGWIAW
+102 
-114 ITILIIILC
+114 
-123 AFISFLSSGG
+123 
-133 FTLPDSFGSITSDGT
+133 
-148 YSDPSG
+148 
-154 ESIDWDP
+154 
-161 YTGVTRDIPADGE
+161 
-174 TYETV
+174 ETV
-179 LGTGAYKTGI
+179 DSAFVDY
-189 HLPEGVYE
+189 
-197 IESYNPNSKFH
+197 
-208 LSMRLNYPNGFD
+208 D
-220 KKMAKSDGRDL
+220 
-231 GKLGGDIMIHGRSGT
+231 
-246 VGCFPVG
+246 
-253 DIAIEEIFTICRL
+253 CRL

-493 GEGDIRRAIN
+493 GEGDKTPDIYRGRLSVSSPEEAATVVDKIIGYEKRPPTDAGFYERGVNCADYLDNDNGVADDYEDRRYVQTAEEIRAYMLGQGKDVERVYSTNYEITPKYWNRNYFSFGEPIPEDMLKPAFAWDGNEGDIRRAIN

-762 DGDEPMYDLSGIRL
+762 DGDGPMYDLSGIRL

>member
-1 MAKLRCRLCG
+1 MVVATCAEAYARTEVSHKGGVDAPQRTVQRTDDGITVAYMFTGNVPSACNAGDGGCVWRIEGFGLRDAPG
-11 GKLVNNR
+11 GYATPFRVDAFAVPEG
-18 CTFCGL
+18 CTA
-24 DNSCYD
+24 
-30 RDRTYQKTFSDQ
+30 
-42 RRVERNAER
+42 V
-51 GTPAQ
+51 
-56 PVQQPVQPQ
+56 V
-65 PVQKQPVQKQPVRQ
+65 
-79 GSVRPAMPAK
+79 
-89 TASDPRSVYRKTG
+89 
-102 APAPKKSGWIAW
+102 
-114 ITILIIILC
+114 
-123 AFISFLSSGG
+123 
-133 FTLPDSFGSITSDGT
+133 
-148 YSDPSG
+148 
-154 ESIDWDP
+154 
-161 YTGVTRDIPADGE
+161 
-174 TYETV
+174 ETV
-179 LGTGAYKTGI
+179 DSAFVDY
-189 HLPEGVYE
+189 
-197 IESYNPNSKFH
+197 
-208 LSMRLNYPNGFD
+208 D
-220 KKMAKSDGRDL
+220 
-231 GKLGGDIMIHGRSGT
+231 
-246 VGCFPVG
+246 
-253 DIAIEEIFTICRL
+253 CRL

-325 DAAANKARAYSKIT
+325 DAAANKARAYTRIT

-493 GEGDIRRAIN
+493 GECDETPDIYRGRLSVSSSEEAATVVDKIIGYEKTPPTDAGFYERGVNCADYLDNDNGVADDYEDRRYVQTAEEIRAYMLGQGKDVERVYSTNYEITPKYWNRNYFSFGEPIPEDMLKPAFAWDGNEGDIRRAIN

>member
-1 MAKLRCRLCG
+1 MLALAAWVGAYARPEMPRGGGVDAPQRTVQRTDDGITVAYMFTGNVPSACNDGDGGCVWRIEGFGLRDAPG
-11 GKLVNNR
+11 GYATPFRVDAFAVPEG
-18 CTFCGL
+18 CT
-24 DNSCYD
+24 
-30 RDRTYQKTFSDQ
+30 T
-42 RRVERNAER
+42 V
-51 GTPAQ
+51 
-56 PVQQPVQPQ
+56 V
-65 PVQKQPVQKQPVRQ
+65 
-79 GSVRPAMPAK
+79 
-89 TASDPRSVYRKTG
+89 
-102 APAPKKSGWIAW
+102 
-114 ITILIIILC
+114 
-123 AFISFLSSGG
+123 
-133 FTLPDSFGSITSDGT
+133 
-148 YSDPSG
+148 
-154 ESIDWDP
+154 
-161 YTGVTRDIPADGE
+161 
-174 TYETV
+174 ETV
-179 LGTGAYKTGI
+179 DSAFVDY
-189 HLPEGVYE
+189 
-197 IESYNPNSKFH
+197 
-208 LSMRLNYPNGFD
+208 D
-220 KKMAKSDGRDL
+220 
-231 GKLGGDIMIHGRSGT
+231 
-246 VGCFPVG
+246 
-253 DIAIEEIFTICRL
+253 CRL

-325 DAAANKARAYSKIT
+325 DAAANKVRAYSRIT
-339 YKVRFVPKAGARA
+339 YKVRFVPKTGARA

-493 GEGDIRRAIN
+493 GEGDETPDIYRGRLSVSSPEEAATVVDKIIGYEKTPPTDAGFYERGVNCADYLDNDNGVADDYEDRRYVQTAEEIRAYMLGQGKDVERVYSTNYEITPKYWNRNYFSFGEPIPEDMLKPAFAWDGNEGDIRRAIN

-597 EPGLRPKFPGVNSL
+597 VPGLRPKFPGVNSL

-669 MQICTEMPAP
+669 MQIRTEMPAP

-762 DGDEPMYDLSGIRL
+762 DGDETMYDLSGIRL

>member
-1 MAKLRCRLCG
+1 MVVATCAEAYARTEVSHKGGVDAPQRTLQRTDDGITVAYTFAGNAPSACNDGDGGCVWRIEGFGLRDAPG
-11 GKLVNNR
+11 GYATPFRVDAFAVPEG
-18 CTFCGL
+18 CTA
-24 DNSCYD
+24 
-30 RDRTYQKTFSDQ
+30 
-42 RRVERNAER
+42 V
-51 GTPAQ
+51 
-56 PVQQPVQPQ
+56 V
-65 PVQKQPVQKQPVRQ
+65 
-79 GSVRPAMPAK
+79 
-89 TASDPRSVYRKTG
+89 
-102 APAPKKSGWIAW
+102 
-114 ITILIIILC
+114 
-123 AFISFLSSGG
+123 
-133 FTLPDSFGSITSDGT
+133 
-148 YSDPSG
+148 
-154 ESIDWDP
+154 
-161 YTGVTRDIPADGE
+161 
-174 TYETV
+174 ETV
-179 LGTGAYKTGI
+179 DSAFVDY
-189 HLPEGVYE
+189 
-197 IESYNPNSKFH
+197 
-208 LSMRLNYPNGFD
+208 D
-220 KKMAKSDGRDL
+220 
-231 GKLGGDIMIHGRSGT
+231 
-246 VGCFPVG
+246 
-253 DIAIEEIFTICRL
+253 CRL

-391 VAAGDDTRDYLI
+391 AAAGDDTRDYLI

-416 AEWKELLGFR
+416 AEWKELLGFS

-493 GEGDIRRAIN
+493 GEGDETPDIYRGRLSVSSPEEAATVVDKIIGYEKRPPTDAGFYERGVNCADYLDNDNGVADDYEDRRYVQTAEEIRAYMLGQGKDVERVYSTNYEITPKYWNRNYFSFGEPIPEDMLKPAFAWDGNEGDIRRAIN

-762 DGDEPMYDLSGIRL
+762 DGDGPMYDLSGIRL

>member
-1 MAKLRCRLCG
+1 MVVATCAEAYARTEVSHKGGVDAPQRTLQRTDDGITVAYTFAGNAPSACNDGDGGCVWRIEGFGLRDAPG
-11 GKLVNNR
+11 GYATPFRVDAFAVPEG
-18 CTFCGL
+18 CTA
-24 DNSCYD
+24 
-30 RDRTYQKTFSDQ
+30 
-42 RRVERNAER
+42 V
-51 GTPAQ
+51 
-56 PVQQPVQPQ
+56 V
-65 PVQKQPVQKQPVRQ
+65 
-79 GSVRPAMPAK
+79 
-89 TASDPRSVYRKTG
+89 
-102 APAPKKSGWIAW
+102 
-114 ITILIIILC
+114 
-123 AFISFLSSGG
+123 
-133 FTLPDSFGSITSDGT
+133 
-148 YSDPSG
+148 
-154 ESIDWDP
+154 
-161 YTGVTRDIPADGE
+161 
-174 TYETV
+174 ETV
-179 LGTGAYKTGI
+179 DSAFVDY
-189 HLPEGVYE
+189 
-197 IESYNPNSKFH
+197 
-208 LSMRLNYPNGFD
+208 D
-220 KKMAKSDGRDL
+220 
-231 GKLGGDIMIHGRSGT
+231 
-246 VGCFPVG
+246 
-253 DIAIEEIFTICRL
+253 CRL

-493 GEGDIRRAIN
+493 GEGDETPDIYRGRLSVSSPEEAATVVDKIIGYEKTPPTDAGFYERGVNCADYLDNDNGVADDYEDRRYVQTAEEIRAYMLGQGKDVERVYSTNYEITPKYWNRNYFSFGEPIPEDMLKPAFAWDGNEGDIRRAIN

-762 DGDEPMYDLSGIRL
+762 DGDGPMYDLSGIRL

>member
-1 MAKLRCRLCG
+1 MVVATCAEAYARTEVSHKGGVDAPQRTLQRTDDGITVAYTFAGNTPSACNDGDGGCVWRIDGFGLRDAPG
-11 GKLVNNR
+11 GYATPFRVDAFAVPEG
-18 CTFCGL
+18 CTA
-24 DNSCYD
+24 
-30 RDRTYQKTFSDQ
+30 
-42 RRVERNAER
+42 V
-51 GTPAQ
+51 
-56 PVQQPVQPQ
+56 V
-65 PVQKQPVQKQPVRQ
+65 
-79 GSVRPAMPAK
+79 
-89 TASDPRSVYRKTG
+89 
-102 APAPKKSGWIAW
+102 
-114 ITILIIILC
+114 
-123 AFISFLSSGG
+123 
-133 FTLPDSFGSITSDGT
+133 
-148 YSDPSG
+148 
-154 ESIDWDP
+154 
-161 YTGVTRDIPADGE
+161 
-174 TYETV
+174 ETV
-179 LGTGAYKTGI
+179 DSAFVDY
-189 HLPEGVYE
+189 
-197 IESYNPNSKFH
+197 
-208 LSMRLNYPNGFD
+208 D
-220 KKMAKSDGRDL
+220 
-231 GKLGGDIMIHGRSGT
+231 
-246 VGCFPVG
+246 
-253 DIAIEEIFTICRL
+253 CRL

-325 DAAANKARAYSKIT
+325 DAAANKARAYTKIT
-339 YKVRFVPKAGARA
+339 YRVRFVPKAGARA
-352 MAGAPAT
+352 TAGAPAT

-493 GEGDIRRAIN
+493 SECDETPDIYRGRLSVSSPEEAATVVDKIIGYEKRPPTDAGFYERGVNCADYLDNDNGVADDYEDRRYVQTAEEIRAYMLGQGKDVERVYSTNYEITPKYWNRNYFSFGEPIPEDMLKPAFAWDGNEGDIRRAIN

-590 LFDAIWP
+590 FFDSIWP

-762 DGDEPMYDLSGIRL
+762 DGDGPMYDLSGIRL

>member
-1 MAKLRCRLCG
+1 MVVATCAEAYARTEVSHKGGVDAPQRTLQRTDDGITVAYMFTGNAPSACNDGDGGCVWRIDGFGLRDAPG
-11 GKLVNNR
+11 GYATPFRVDAFAVPEG
-18 CTFCGL
+18 CTA
-24 DNSCYD
+24 
-30 RDRTYQKTFSDQ
+30 
-42 RRVERNAER
+42 V
-51 GTPAQ
+51 
-56 PVQQPVQPQ
+56 V
-65 PVQKQPVQKQPVRQ
+65 
-79 GSVRPAMPAK
+79 
-89 TASDPRSVYRKTG
+89 
-102 APAPKKSGWIAW
+102 
-114 ITILIIILC
+114 
-123 AFISFLSSGG
+123 
-133 FTLPDSFGSITSDGT
+133 
-148 YSDPSG
+148 
-154 ESIDWDP
+154 
-161 YTGVTRDIPADGE
+161 
-174 TYETV
+174 ETV
-179 LGTGAYKTGI
+179 DSAFVDY
-189 HLPEGVYE
+189 
-197 IESYNPNSKFH
+197 
-208 LSMRLNYPNGFD
+208 D
-220 KKMAKSDGRDL
+220 
-231 GKLGGDIMIHGRSGT
+231 
-246 VGCFPVG
+246 
-253 DIAIEEIFTICRL
+253 CRL

-376 GASAKAGDM
+376 GASAKTNDM
-385 AVKATG
+385 AVKAAG
-391 VAAGDDTRDYLI
+391 AAAGDDTRDYLI

-416 AEWKELLGFR
+416 AAWKELLGFR

-435 NSDAVKAEVEKA
+435 NSDDVKAEVEKA

-453 LYYLLIVGDHDDV
+453 LYYMLIVGDHDDV

-493 GEGDIRRAIN
+493 GEGDETPDIYRGRLSVSSPEEAATVVDKIIGYEKTPPTDAGFYERGVNCADYLDNDNGVADDYEDRRYVQTAEEIRAYMLGQGKDVERVYSTNYEITPKYWNRNYFSFGEPIPEDMLKPAFAWDGNEGDIRRAIN

-762 DGDEPMYDLSGIRL
+762 DGDGPMYDLSGIRL

>member
-1 MAKLRCRLCG
+1 MVVATCAEAYARTEVSHKGGVDAPQRTLQRTDDGITVAYTFAGNAPSACNDGDGGCVWRIEGFGLRDAPGCYATPFRVDAFAVPEG
-11 GKLVNNR
+11 
-18 CTFCGL
+18 CTA
-24 DNSCYD
+24 
-30 RDRTYQKTFSDQ
+30 
-42 RRVERNAER
+42 V
-51 GTPAQ
+51 
-56 PVQQPVQPQ
+56 V
-65 PVQKQPVQKQPVRQ
+65 
-79 GSVRPAMPAK
+79 
-89 TASDPRSVYRKTG
+89 
-102 APAPKKSGWIAW
+102 
-114 ITILIIILC
+114 
-123 AFISFLSSGG
+123 
-133 FTLPDSFGSITSDGT
+133 
-148 YSDPSG
+148 
-154 ESIDWDP
+154 
-161 YTGVTRDIPADGE
+161 
-174 TYETV
+174 ETV
-179 LGTGAYKTGI
+179 DSAFVDY
-189 HLPEGVYE
+189 
-197 IESYNPNSKFH
+197 
-208 LSMRLNYPNGFD
+208 D
-220 KKMAKSDGRDL
+220 
-231 GKLGGDIMIHGRSGT
+231 
-246 VGCFPVG
+246 
-253 DIAIEEIFTICRL
+253 CRL

-366 DNMLGNITMN
+366 DNMLGNTTMN

-391 VAAGDDTRDYLI
+391 AAAGDDTRDYLI
-403 ISVDKYAEAVDRF
+403 ISVNKYAEAVDRF
-416 AEWKELLGFR
+416 AAWKELLGFR
-426 VHKVLKGSW
+426 VHKVLKDGW

-493 GEGDIRRAIN
+493 GECDETPDIYRGRLSVSSPEEAATVVDKIIGYEKRPPTDAGFYERGVNCADYLDNDNGVADDYEDRRYVQTAEEIRAYMLGQGKDVERVYSTNYEITPKYWNRNYFSFGEPIPEDMLKPAFAWDGNEGDIRRAIN

>member
-1 MAKLRCRLCG
+1 MVVATCAEAYARTEVLHKGGVDAPQRTVQRTDDGITVAYMFTGNVPSACNVGDGGCVWRIEGFGLRDAPG
-11 GKLVNNR
+11 GYATPFRVDAFAVPEG
-18 CTFCGL
+18 CTA
-24 DNSCYD
+24 
-30 RDRTYQKTFSDQ
+30 
-42 RRVERNAER
+42 V
-51 GTPAQ
+51 
-56 PVQQPVQPQ
+56 V
-65 PVQKQPVQKQPVRQ
+65 
-79 GSVRPAMPAK
+79 
-89 TASDPRSVYRKTG
+89 
-102 APAPKKSGWIAW
+102 
-114 ITILIIILC
+114 
-123 AFISFLSSGG
+123 
-133 FTLPDSFGSITSDGT
+133 
-148 YSDPSG
+148 
-154 ESIDWDP
+154 
-161 YTGVTRDIPADGE
+161 
-174 TYETV
+174 ETV
-179 LGTGAYKTGI
+179 DSAFVDY
-189 HLPEGVYE
+189 
-197 IESYNPNSKFH
+197 
-208 LSMRLNYPNGFD
+208 D
-220 KKMAKSDGRDL
+220 
-231 GKLGGDIMIHGRSGT
+231 
-246 VGCFPVG
+246 
-253 DIAIEEIFTICRL
+253 CRL

-291 QGGFYPR
+291 QGGFFPR
-298 KVAVAAWRGS
+298 NVAAAAGRVD

-493 GEGDIRRAIN
+493 GECDETPDIYRGRLSVSSPEEAATVVDKIIGYEKRPPTDVGFYERGVNCADYLDNDNGVADDYEDRRYVQTAEEIRAYMLGQGKDVERVYSTNYEITPKYWNRNYFSFGEPIPEDMLKPAFAWDGNEGDIRRAIN

-563 KQGGGAVAVIA
+563 KQGGGSVAVIA

-669 MQICTEMPAP
+669 MQIRTEMPAP

>member
-1 MAKLRCRLCG
+1 MVVATCAEAYARTEVSHKGGVDAPQRTLQRTDDGITVAYTFAGNAPSACNDGDGGCVWRIEGFGLRDAPG
-11 GKLVNNR
+11 GYATPFRVDAFAVPEG
-18 CTFCGL
+18 CTA
-24 DNSCYD
+24 
-30 RDRTYQKTFSDQ
+30 
-42 RRVERNAER
+42 V
-51 GTPAQ
+51 
-56 PVQQPVQPQ
+56 V
-65 PVQKQPVQKQPVRQ
+65 
-79 GSVRPAMPAK
+79 
-89 TASDPRSVYRKTG
+89 
-102 APAPKKSGWIAW
+102 
-114 ITILIIILC
+114 
-123 AFISFLSSGG
+123 
-133 FTLPDSFGSITSDGT
+133 
-148 YSDPSG
+148 
-154 ESIDWDP
+154 
-161 YTGVTRDIPADGE
+161 
-174 TYETV
+174 ETV
-179 LGTGAYKTGI
+179 DSAFVDY
-189 HLPEGVYE
+189 
-197 IESYNPNSKFH
+197 
-208 LSMRLNYPNGFD
+208 D
-220 KKMAKSDGRDL
+220 
-231 GKLGGDIMIHGRSGT
+231 
-246 VGCFPVG
+246 
-253 DIAIEEIFTICRL
+253 CRL

-339 YKVRFVPKAGARA
+339 YKVRFVPKAGARTA
-352 MAGAPAT
+352 AGAPTA
-359 KPVILPA
+359 KPVVLPG

-435 NSDAVKAEVEKA
+435 NSDDVKAEVEKA

-493 GEGDIRRAIN
+493 GECDETPDIYRGRLSVSSPEEAATVVDKIIGYEKRPPTDAGFYERGVNCADYLDNDNGVADDYEDRRYVQTAEEIRAYMLGQGKDVERVYSTNYEITPKYWNRNYFSFGEPIPEDMLKPAFAWDGNEGDIRRAIN

-669 MQICTEMPAP
+669 LQILTEMPAP

>member
-1 MAKLRCRLCG
+1 MVVATCAEAYARTEVSHKGGVDAPQRTVQRTDDGITVAYTFTGNGPSACNARDGGCVWRIEGFGLRDAPG
-11 GKLVNNR
+11 GYATPFRVDAFAVPEG
-18 CTFCGL
+18 CT
-24 DNSCYD
+24 
-30 RDRTYQKTFSDQ
+30 T
-42 RRVERNAER
+42 V
-51 GTPAQ
+51 
-56 PVQQPVQPQ
+56 V
-65 PVQKQPVQKQPVRQ
+65 
-79 GSVRPAMPAK
+79 
-89 TASDPRSVYRKTG
+89 
-102 APAPKKSGWIAW
+102 
-114 ITILIIILC
+114 
-123 AFISFLSSGG
+123 
-133 FTLPDSFGSITSDGT
+133 
-148 YSDPSG
+148 
-154 ESIDWDP
+154 
-161 YTGVTRDIPADGE
+161 
-174 TYETV
+174 ETV
-179 LGTGAYKTGI
+179 DSAFVDY
-189 HLPEGVYE
+189 
-197 IESYNPNSKFH
+197 
-208 LSMRLNYPNGFD
+208 D
-220 KKMAKSDGRDL
+220 
-231 GKLGGDIMIHGRSGT
+231 
-246 VGCFPVG
+246 
-253 DIAIEEIFTICRL
+253 CRL

-291 QGGFYPR
+291 QGGFFPR
-298 KVAVAAWRGS
+298 NVAAAAGRVD

-493 GEGDIRRAIN
+493 GECDETPDIYRGRLSVSSPEEAATVVDKIIGYEKRPPTDAGFYERGVNCADYLDNDNGVADDYEDRRYVQTAEEIRAYMLGQGKDVERVYSTNYEITPKYWNRNYFSFGEPIPEDMLKPAFAWDGNEGDIRRAIN

-762 DGDEPMYDLSGIRL
+762 DGDGPMYDLSGIRL

>member
-1 MAKLRCRLCG
+1 MVVATCAEAYARTEVSHKGGVDAPQRTLQRTDDGITVAYTFAGNAPSACNDGDGGCVWRIDGFGLRDAPG
-11 GKLVNNR
+11 GYATPFRVDAFAVPEG
-18 CTFCGL
+18 CTA
-24 DNSCYD
+24 
-30 RDRTYQKTFSDQ
+30 
-42 RRVERNAER
+42 V
-51 GTPAQ
+51 
-56 PVQQPVQPQ
+56 V
-65 PVQKQPVQKQPVRQ
+65 
-79 GSVRPAMPAK
+79 
-89 TASDPRSVYRKTG
+89 
-102 APAPKKSGWIAW
+102 
-114 ITILIIILC
+114 
-123 AFISFLSSGG
+123 
-133 FTLPDSFGSITSDGT
+133 
-148 YSDPSG
+148 
-154 ESIDWDP
+154 
-161 YTGVTRDIPADGE
+161 
-174 TYETV
+174 ETV
-179 LGTGAYKTGI
+179 DSAFVDY
-189 HLPEGVYE
+189 
-197 IESYNPNSKFH
+197 
-208 LSMRLNYPNGFD
+208 D
-220 KKMAKSDGRDL
+220 
-231 GKLGGDIMIHGRSGT
+231 
-246 VGCFPVG
+246 
-253 DIAIEEIFTICRL
+253 CRL

-280 GVVKEGGQNAS
+280 GVVKEGGQNVS

-352 MAGAPAT
+352 MAGAPAA

-376 GASAKAGDM
+376 GASAKTNDM
-385 AVKATG
+385 AVKAAG
-391 VAAGDDTRDYLI
+391 AAAGDDTRDYLI

-416 AEWKELLGFR
+416 AAWKELLGFR

-493 GEGDIRRAIN
+493 GEGDETPDIYRGRLSVSSPEEAATVVDKIIGYEKTPPTDAGFYERGVNCADYLDNDNGVADDYEDRRYVQTAEEIRAYMLGQGKDVERVYSTNYEITPKYWNRNYFSFGEPIPEDMLKPAFAWDGNEGDIRRAIN

>member
-1 MAKLRCRLCG
+1 MVVTTCAEAYARIEVSHKGGVDAPQRTLQRTDDGITVAYTFAGNAPSACNDGDGGCVWRIDGFGLRDAPG
-11 GKLVNNR
+11 GYATPFRVDAFAVPEG
-18 CTFCGL
+18 CT
-24 DNSCYD
+24 
-30 RDRTYQKTFSDQ
+30 T
-42 RRVERNAER
+42 V
-51 GTPAQ
+51 
-56 PVQQPVQPQ
+56 V
-65 PVQKQPVQKQPVRQ
+65 
-79 GSVRPAMPAK
+79 
-89 TASDPRSVYRKTG
+89 
-102 APAPKKSGWIAW
+102 
-114 ITILIIILC
+114 
-123 AFISFLSSGG
+123 
-133 FTLPDSFGSITSDGT
+133 
-148 YSDPSG
+148 
-154 ESIDWDP
+154 
-161 YTGVTRDIPADGE
+161 
-174 TYETV
+174 ETV
-179 LGTGAYKTGI
+179 DSAFVDY
-189 HLPEGVYE
+189 
-197 IESYNPNSKFH
+197 
-208 LSMRLNYPNGFD
+208 D
-220 KKMAKSDGRDL
+220 
-231 GKLGGDIMIHGRSGT
+231 
-246 VGCFPVG
+246 
-253 DIAIEEIFTICRL
+253 CRL

-280 GVVKEGGQNAS
+280 GVVKESGQNAS
-291 QGGFYPR
+291 QGGFFPR
-298 KVAVAAWRGS
+298 NVAVAAWRGS

-416 AEWKELLGFR
+416 AAWKELLGFR

-493 GEGDIRRAIN
+493 GEDDETPDIYRGRLSVSSPEEAATVVDKIIGYEKTPPTDAGFYERGVNCADYLDNDNGVADDYEDRRYVQTAEEIRAYMLGQGKDVERVYSTNYEITPKYWNRNYFSFGEPIPEDMLKPAFAWDGNEGDIRRAIN

-729 DVDVCVSGHNRIP
+729 DVDVCVSCHNRIP

>member
-1 MAKLRCRLCG
+1 MVVATCAEAYARTEVSHKGGVDAPQRTVQRTDDGITVAYMFTGNVPSACNAGDGGCVWRIEGFGLRDAPG
-11 GKLVNNR
+11 GYATPFRVDAFAVPEG
-18 CTFCGL
+18 CTA
-24 DNSCYD
+24 
-30 RDRTYQKTFSDQ
+30 
-42 RRVERNAER
+42 V
-51 GTPAQ
+51 
-56 PVQQPVQPQ
+56 V
-65 PVQKQPVQKQPVRQ
+65 
-79 GSVRPAMPAK
+79 
-89 TASDPRSVYRKTG
+89 
-102 APAPKKSGWIAW
+102 
-114 ITILIIILC
+114 
-123 AFISFLSSGG
+123 
-133 FTLPDSFGSITSDGT
+133 
-148 YSDPSG
+148 
-154 ESIDWDP
+154 
-161 YTGVTRDIPADGE
+161 
-174 TYETV
+174 ETV
-179 LGTGAYKTGI
+179 DSAFVDY
-189 HLPEGVYE
+189 
-197 IESYNPNSKFH
+197 
-208 LSMRLNYPNGFD
+208 D
-220 KKMAKSDGRDL
+220 
-231 GKLGGDIMIHGRSGT
+231 
-246 VGCFPVG
+246 
-253 DIAIEEIFTICRL
+253 CRL

-352 MAGAPAT
+352 MAGAPAA

-366 DNMLGNITMN
+366 DNMLGNITVN
-376 GASAKAGDM
+376 GASAKTNDM
-385 AVKATG
+385 AVKAAG
-391 VAAGDDTRDYLI
+391 AAAGDDTRDYLI

-416 AEWKELLGFR
+416 AAWKELLGFR

-435 NSDAVKAEVEKA
+435 NSDDVKAEVEKA

-453 LYYLLIVGDHDDV
+453 LYYMLIVGDHDDV

-493 GEGDIRRAIN
+493 GEGDETPDIYRGRLSVSSPEEAATVVDKIIGYEKTPPTDAGFYERGVNCADYLDNDNGVADDYEDRRYVQTAEEIRAYMLGQGKDVERVYSTNYEITPKYWNRNYFSFGEPIPEDMLKPAFAWDGNEGDIRRAIN

-669 MQICTEMPAP
+669 MQIRTEMPAP

-742 YIDAGKLTGIESVQ
+742 FIDAGKLTGIESVQ

-792 VAGER
+792 VADDYIRYSLFF

>member
-1 MAKLRCRLCG
+1 MVVATCAEAYARTEVSHKGGVDAPQRTLQRTDDGITVAYTFAGNAPSACNDGDGGCVWRIDGFGLRDAPG
-11 GKLVNNR
+11 GYATPFRVDAFAVPEG
-18 CTFCGL
+18 CTA
-24 DNSCYD
+24 
-30 RDRTYQKTFSDQ
+30 
-42 RRVERNAER
+42 V
-51 GTPAQ
+51 
-56 PVQQPVQPQ
+56 V
-65 PVQKQPVQKQPVRQ
+65 
-79 GSVRPAMPAK
+79 
-89 TASDPRSVYRKTG
+89 
-102 APAPKKSGWIAW
+102 
-114 ITILIIILC
+114 
-123 AFISFLSSGG
+123 
-133 FTLPDSFGSITSDGT
+133 
-148 YSDPSG
+148 
-154 ESIDWDP
+154 
-161 YTGVTRDIPADGE
+161 
-174 TYETV
+174 ETV
-179 LGTGAYKTGI
+179 DSAFVDY
-189 HLPEGVYE
+189 
-197 IESYNPNSKFH
+197 
-208 LSMRLNYPNGFD
+208 D
-220 KKMAKSDGRDL
+220 
-231 GKLGGDIMIHGRSGT
+231 
-246 VGCFPVG
+246 
-253 DIAIEEIFTICRL
+253 CRL

-493 GEGDIRRAIN
+493 GECDETPDIYRGRLSVSSPEEAATVVDKIIGYEKTPPTDAGFYERGVNCADYLDNDNGVADDYEDRRYVQTAEEIRAYMLGQGKDVERVYSTNYEITPKYWNRNYFSFGEPIPEDMLKPAFAWDGNEGDIRRAIN

-762 DGDEPMYDLSGIRL
+762 DGDGPMYDLSGIRL

>member
-1 MAKLRCRLCG
+1 MLVVAAWAGAYARTEVSHKGGVDAPQRTLQRTDDGITVAYTFAGNAPSACNDGDGGCVWRIEGFGLRDAPG
-11 GKLVNNR
+11 GYATPFRVDAFAVPEG
-18 CTFCGL
+18 CTA
-24 DNSCYD
+24 
-30 RDRTYQKTFSDQ
+30 
-42 RRVERNAER
+42 V
-51 GTPAQ
+51 
-56 PVQQPVQPQ
+56 V
-65 PVQKQPVQKQPVRQ
+65 
-79 GSVRPAMPAK
+79 
-89 TASDPRSVYRKTG
+89 
-102 APAPKKSGWIAW
+102 
-114 ITILIIILC
+114 
-123 AFISFLSSGG
+123 
-133 FTLPDSFGSITSDGT
+133 
-148 YSDPSG
+148 
-154 ESIDWDP
+154 
-161 YTGVTRDIPADGE
+161 
-174 TYETV
+174 ETV
-179 LGTGAYKTGI
+179 DSAFVDY
-189 HLPEGVYE
+189 
-197 IESYNPNSKFH
+197 
-208 LSMRLNYPNGFD
+208 D
-220 KKMAKSDGRDL
+220 
-231 GKLGGDIMIHGRSGT
+231 
-246 VGCFPVG
+246 
-253 DIAIEEIFTICRL
+253 CRL

-385 AVKATG
+385 AVKATD

-493 GEGDIRRAIN
+493 GECDETPDIYRGRLSVSSPEEAATVVDKIIGYEKRPPTDAGFYERGVNCADYLDNDNGVADDYEDRRYVQTAEEIRAYMLGQGKDVERVYSTNYEITPKYWNRNYFSFGEPIPEDMLKPAFAWDGNEGDIRRAIN

-669 MQICTEMPAP
+669 LQIRTEMPAP

>member
-1 MAKLRCRLCG
+1 MVVATCAEAYARTEVSHKGGVDAPQRTLQRTDDGITVAYTFAGNVPSACNAGDGGCVWRIDGFGLRDAPG
-11 GKLVNNR
+11 GYVTPFR
-18 CTFCGL
+18 VDAFAVPEGCTA
-24 DNSCYD
+24 
-30 RDRTYQKTFSDQ
+30 
-42 RRVERNAER
+42 V
-51 GTPAQ
+51 
-56 PVQQPVQPQ
+56 V
-65 PVQKQPVQKQPVRQ
+65 
-79 GSVRPAMPAK
+79 
-89 TASDPRSVYRKTG
+89 
-102 APAPKKSGWIAW
+102 
-114 ITILIIILC
+114 
-123 AFISFLSSGG
+123 
-133 FTLPDSFGSITSDGT
+133 
-148 YSDPSG
+148 
-154 ESIDWDP
+154 
-161 YTGVTRDIPADGE
+161 
-174 TYETV
+174 ETV
-179 LGTGAYKTGI
+179 DSAFVDY
-189 HLPEGVYE
+189 
-197 IESYNPNSKFH
+197 
-208 LSMRLNYPNGFD
+208 D
-220 KKMAKSDGRDL
+220 
-231 GKLGGDIMIHGRSGT
+231 
-246 VGCFPVG
+246 
-253 DIAIEEIFTICRL
+253 CRL

-291 QGGFYPR
+291 QGGFFPR
-298 KVAVAAWRGS
+298 NVAAAAGRVD

-391 VAAGDDTRDYLI
+391 AAAGDDTRDYLI
-403 ISVDKYAEAVDRF
+403 ISVNKYAEAVDRF
-416 AEWKELLGFR
+416 AAWKELLGFR
-426 VHKVLKGSW
+426 VHKVLKDGW

-493 GEGDIRRAIN
+493 GEGDETPDIYRGRLSVSSPEEAATVVDKIIGYEKTPPTDAGFYERGVNCADYLDNDNGVADDYEDRRYVQTAEEIRAYMLGQGKDVERVYSTNYEITPKYWNRNYFSFGEPIPEDMLKPAFAWDGNEGDIRRAIN

-669 MQICTEMPAP
+669 LQIRTEMPAP

-762 DGDEPMYDLSGIRL
+762 DGDGPMYDLSGIRL